1 MLCLTLQVLAVASLS
16 YLIGGKIKEALA
28 TSQQAVHLYPNVG
41 ESWAVLAASCH
52 IAQLQAPLRAL
63 ISRARQYT
71 DLERPLA
78 KWMSN
83 FERKIALLSS

>member
-1 MLCLTLQVLAVASLS
+1 MLAVASLS
-16 YLIGGKIKEALA
+16 YLLGGKIKEALA
-28 TSQQAVHLYPNVG
+28 TSQRAVHLYPNMG
-41 ESWAVLAASCH
+41 ESWAVLVASCY
-52 IAQLQAPLRAL
+52 IAQIQTPIRAL